1 MSSNVLEFNEFK
13 ILLATLCVLLGFF
26 LALYAVHRF
35 SMVLASYSFFV
46 KRERDGTNGSKLCSP
61 PYSFL
66 SSSRIFFSLV

>member
-13 ILLATLCVLLGFF
+13 ILLATLCVRLGFF

-46 KRERDGTNGSKLCSP
+46 KRERWNKWLQVMLP
-61 PYSFL
+61 
-66 SSSRIFFSLV
+66 SLLIS